1 MYVNGFLSFFNEF
14 NKADGKQANCI
25 LSIDFCDRQFGI
37 SIDPSAPGGGGG
49 AGGGKDIKKILKLIN
64 YLKQNLIKVE

>member
-1 MYVNGFLSFFNEF
+1 MNYFEHNIGVYVNGFLSFFIVF
-14 NKADGKQANCI
+14 NKAEGKQANCI

-49 AGGGKDIKKILKLIN
+49 GGAGGGKDIKKYWN
-64 YLKQNLIKVE
+64 